1 MTKKEIKAAFREA
14 KVQLGA
20 ESLRLIED
28 SINRSVRDMARRCK
42 EGNVKRLTPDLFW
55 IALGKWNDR

>member
-20 ESLRLIED
+20 ETLRLIED
-28 SINRSVRDMARRCK
+28 SINRSVRD
-42 EGNVKRLTPDLFW
+42 
-55 IALGKWNDR
+55 